1 MTTRVTQVPEDAP
14 PALWRSPVLSQS
26 HTAVV
31 LTIIGLAVVGGG
43 ALMPWVT
50 VFHGLQ
56 PISGFRL
63 DGGDLAGVALA
74 SAALMEAA
82 KRHGGARILRP
93 LAITG
98 AIIVVTGSLNSAY
111 RIAEYSADPGPA
123 GALVAP
129 SAGVGPL
136 VMATGGITL
145 LAAVLLTRAR
155 PVAMSKGLR
164 IRMFLAAATFLAAWM
179 HLLLTPQHL
188 NESTLLGLGFL
199 AAGIIQIALA
209 FIVVERPSD
218 GALSLLVMV
227 NVALLAVWA
236 YAVLVGLPLGDGH
249 GHDAVSGLVI
259 GSGEPIDL
267 ASAITKLA
275 ELGSLSIALI
285 LMRRNARSEV
295 AISPTAHTR
304 GQRPPIE

>member
-1 MTTRVTQVPEDAP
+1 MTTPVTHVPADAR
-14 PALWRSPVLSQS
+14 PALWRSPLFSRS
-26 HTAVV
+26 HAAVV
-31 LTIIGLAVVGGG
+31 LTIIGLAVVGAG

-63 DGGDLAGVALA
+63 DGGDLAGVAIA
-74 SAALMEAA
+74 SAAVMAA
-82 KRHGGARILRP
+82 ARQHGGAKILRP
-93 LAITG
+93 MAVTG
-98 AIIVVTGSLNSAY
+98 AIIVVAGSLNSAH
-111 RIAEYSADPGPA
+111 RIAQYSADPGPA

-136 VMATGGITL
+136 VMATGGIIL

-164 IRMFLAAATFLAAWM
+164 IRMFLAA
-179 HLLLTPQHL
+179 PEHL

-209 FIVVERPSD
+209 FIVVERPSE

-236 YAVLVGLPLGDGH
+236 YAVLIGLPLGDRSGH
-249 GHDAVSGLVI
+249 NAASGLVI

-275 ELGSLSIALI
+275 ELASLSIALI
-285 LMRRNARSEV
+285 LMWRNARSDV
-295 AISPTAHTR
+295 AISPTAHT
-304 GQRPPIE
+304 PA

>member
-1 MTTRVTQVPEDAP
+1 MTARVTHLSEDARP
-14 PALWRSPVLSQS
+14 TRWRFPHLSRS
-26 HTAVV
+26 RTAVV
-31 LTIIGLAVVGGG
+31 ATLIGLAVVGAG

-74 SAALMEAA
+74 SAAVTAAA
-82 KRHGGARILRP
+82 KRHGGAKILRP
-93 LAITG
+93 LAATG
-98 AIIVVTGSLNSAY
+98 AIIVVAGSLNSAH
-111 RIAEYSADPGPA
+111 RIAQFSADPGPA

-155 PVAMSKGLR
+155 QAPMSKGLR
-164 IRMFLAAATFLAAWM
+164 TRMFLAAATFLAAWM

-199 AAGIIQIALA
+199 AAGIIQVALA
-209 FIVVERPSD
+209 FVVVERPSD

-249 GHDAVSGLVI
+249 GHDAASGLVI

-285 LMRRNARSEV
+285 LMRRNARSE
-295 AISPTAHTR
+295 IGRAHV
-304 GQRPPIE
+304 

>member
-1 MTTRVTQVPEDAP
+1 MTTRVTHVPAEAR
-14 PALWRSPVLSQS
+14 PALWRSPVLSRS
-26 HTAVV
+26 HTALV
-31 LTIIGLAVVGGG
+31 LTIIGLAVVGAG

-56 PISGFRL
+56 PIRGFRL

-74 SAALMEAA
+74 SAAMMAVAE
-82 KRHGGARILRP
+82 RHGGARILRP
-93 LAITG
+93 LAATA
-98 AIIVVTGSLNSAY
+98 AIIVVAGSLNSAH

-129 SAGVGPL
+129 SAGAGPL

-145 LAAVLLTRAR
+145 LAAALLARAR
-155 PVAMSKGLR
+155 PGAMSKGLR

-179 HLLLTPQHL
+179 HLLLTPEHL

-199 AAGIIQIALA
+199 AAGVIQIALA
-209 FIVVERPSD
+209 FIVVERPSE

-236 YAVLVGLPLGDGH
+236 YAVLVGLPLRDGH
-249 GHDAVSGLVI
+249 GHDAASGLVI

-275 ELGSLSIALI
+275 ELASLSITLV
-285 LMRRNARSEV
+285 LLRRNARSE
-295 AISPTAHTR
+295 AISPAV
-304 GQRPPIE
+304 QRP